1 MIHLDA
7 LLQDLDQLCKTT
19 SNDTIAAIIDRINAD
34 LHFVRHEDDMRIIV
48 EHILDSP
55 VFQDVGKCLA
65 ALAFSTDL
73 TQDRGLMYIRISVL
87 FHFGTRLPNV
97 FRRLAQNDWM
107 SFLKEV
113 LLLPDLGEV
122 LDPIDVICNQN
133 YADLGYVEV
142 HISHIA
148 VLLLEKLCLIH
159 EMSLSELDE
168 IDVPLLSHLCEMV
181 ESSRDTDE
189 TYNYAVIKLLICLNS
204 QLAKKRGFTL
214 TRNRFL
220 DVLALRVNHSKTL
233 TENLIFVFNRAN
245 SEELQLSITWLLISI
260 FENEPTR
267 YLFYTNDLTVILD
280 IAMREIQRVHD
291 DNEELQHAL
300 VSLLPLVANS
310 GALEASRKQVYDIL
324 TLLKESKFV
333 KPSTRRLAQR
343 VLVGFSV

>member
-73 TQDRGLMYIRISVL
+73 TQ
-87 FHFGTRLPNV
+87 
-97 FRRLAQNDWM
+97 
-107 SFLKEV
+107 
-113 LLLPDLGEV
+113 
-122 LDPIDVICNQN
+122 
-133 YADLGYVEV
+133 YVEV

-310 GALEASRKQVYDIL
+310 GALEASRKQVYNIL

>member
-1 MIHLDA
+1 MSTSNSSAMIHLDA

-107 SFLKEV
+107 SFLKKV
-113 LLLPDLGEV
+113 LLLPDL
-122 LDPIDVICNQN
+122 
-133 YADLGYVEV
+133 EV

-310 GALEASRKQVYDIL
+310 GALEASRKQVYNIL

>member
-1 MIHLDA
+1 MSTSNSSAMIHLDA

-113 LLLPDLGEV
+113 LLLPDL
-122 LDPIDVICNQN
+122 
-133 YADLGYVEV
+133 EV

-310 GALEASRKQVYDIL
+310 GALEASRKQVYNIL